1 MRYVPLT
8 WIFCLATVGCGES
21 KKPPTDTPAST
32 PVYRYLDRELY
43 LPTGSAVSPEETAA
57 QEVIRAAL
65 EDLEQSTDLG
75 AGYFLYRYDDDSILQ
90 PVAARTQSAGRQW
103 HSFIQAWEDDLIN
116 DYLAQAG
123 GDNPDGDQDIIVAA
137 NKLDARQYFIVTRLS
152 CFLSGASCGLA
163 SQVQAKMLVWR
174 AYGYL
179 IGLRVGTSAASAVMR
194 PAVDPDQELAEE
206 RRKFIA
212 EFNARLELIRNNMR
226 VHAL

>member
-1 MRYVPLT
+1 MRY
-8 WIFCLATVGCGES
+8 IFSIYIFGLMMAGCSEA
-21 KKPPTDTPAST
+21 KKPSSETPAAS
-32 PVYRYLDRELY
+32 PVYRYFDRELY

-90 PVAARTQSAGRQW
+90 PVAARAQSGGRQW

-116 DYLAQAG
+116 DYLTQAG
-123 GDNPDGDQDIIVAA
+123 GDNPDGDQDIIASV

-152 CFLSGASCGLA
+152 CFLAGASCGLA

-212 EFNARLELIRNNMR
+212 EFNARLELIKNNMR
-226 VHAL
+226 VNAL